1 MKKADVKNEN
11 IIGKV
16 VYKNIDDTM
25 TGINAKNDVKKRK
38 LIHESFIKHRSIDI
52 VNSES
57 VSTTNSA
64 YQHVSV
70 LLDNLLDNGFLD
82 DYFKDIDEDERVNI
96 INSQTRSNSAT
107 ISTSRMTSTSKSAS

>member
-25 TGINAKNDVKKRK
+25 TGINAKNDVKKTK
-38 LIHESFIKHRSIDI
+38 LIHESFIKHRSIKSDI

-57 VSTTNSA
+57 VSTANTA

-96 INSQTRSNSAT
+96 INSQTRSNSAKT
-107 ISTSRMTSTSKSAS
+107 QI